1 MMHTFR
7 LLEMAIEIGKKKEIN
22 VKRPNREFLL
32 DIKSGKY
39 EYEDLLEMAKELQNE
54 MDLVFENSDLLEKPN
69 IEFINKLAF
78 ELRERFYQNG

>member
-39 EYEDLLEMAKELQNE
+39 EYEDLLEMAKELRNK
-54 MDLVFENSDLLEKPN
+54 MDLVFENSKLPEKPN
-69 IEFINKLAF
+69 IEFINNLTF
-78 ELRERFYQNG
+78 ELRDKFYQNE